1 MSILA
6 VVVISFIKILIVIV
20 ALLTAFAYLTYV
32 ERKVQARIQVRIGPD
47 RAGPWGLLQP
57 IADAIK
63 MIMKEDIIPDQAD
76 KPLFIMAPALAVIMA
91 LLAFAAIP
99 IGPAFELLGYK
110 IETAIANIN
119 VGLLYTLAIL
129 SLNVYGI
136 VLGGWSSGNKY
147 SFLGGM
153 RSSAQMIS
161 YELAMGMAVIG
172 VVLLGSSLNL
182 TDIVNAQKTV
192 PFAILQPLG
201 FVIFVICMFADTNRL
216 PFDLPEAETEL
227 VAGYHTE
234 YSSIKYALFY
244 MAEYINMVTVSA
256 LAVVLFCGGWHGPFA
271 PGVWWFAL
279 KMAFFI
285 WLFMWVRAT
294 LPRFR
299 YDQLM
304 KFGWKLLL
312 PLGIL
317 NVLLTAFAVAVW
329 PR

>member
-1 MSILA
+1 
-6 VVVISFIKILIVIV
+6 
-20 ALLTAFAYLTYV
+20 
-32 ERKVQARIQVRIGPD
+32 
-47 RAGPWGLLQP
+47 
-57 IADAIK
+57 

-76 KPLFIMAPALAVIMA
+76 KPLFIVAPALAVIMA
-91 LLAFAAIP
+91 LLAFGAIP
-99 IGPAFELLGYK
+99 IGPAFELLGYR
-110 IETAIANIN
+110 IEMAIANIN
-119 VGLLYTLAIL
+119 VGLLYTLGVL

-161 YELAMGMAVIG
+161 YELAMGMSVIG
-172 VVLLGSSLNL
+172 VVLLSGSINL
-182 TDIVNAQKTV
+182 TDMVDAQKSV
-192 PFAILQPLG
+192 WFAVLQPLG
-201 FVIFVICMFADTNRL
+201 FLIYLVCMFADTNRL

-244 MAEYINMVTVSA
+244 MAEYINMVTVSC
-256 LAVVLFCGGWHGPFA
+256 LGVVLFLGGWHGPFA
-271 PGVWWFAL
+271 SGVWWFGL
-279 KMAFFI
+279 KVAFFI

-304 KFGWKLLL
+304 KFGWKILL
-312 PLGIL
+312 PLSIL

-329 PR
+329 PS